1 MMNLRLVM
9 MRGVDRLDLP
19 GIEPHQISGVGA
31 VSKRRGRQAI
41 KGKPLKKLP
50 QSLLARCCVS
60 LWYDRPCRYSAGA
73 DPLAYM
79 RRGLSRGTLRILIK
93 GTSVASVVSRS
104 DERSQSAHSLV
115 KVSSGAKAGSSC
127 IRSLGP
133 QSTGS
138 VSGG

>member
-50 QSLLARCCVS
+50 QSLLAALLRQPLVRTNQ
-60 LWYDRPCRYSAGA
+60 LPAEIGHAGIA
-73 DPLAYM
+73 PVPI
-79 RRGLSRGTLRILIK
+79 RWLI
-93 GTSVASVVSRS
+93 
-104 DERSQSAHSLV
+104 
-115 KVSSGAKAGSSC
+115 
-127 IRSLGP
+127 
-133 QSTGS
+133 
-138 VSGG
+138 